1 MSFKNAT
8 NDENKDIAISVSNLS
23 KSYPVFEKPQH
34 RLYQMLFGRKEKKY
48 YKDFSALKSIE
59 FDVVKGETVGIIGRN
74 GSGKSTLLQLICKTL
89 SPSDGSVSVK
99 GKVAALLELGAGFN
113 PEFTGFENIFMA
125 TAIYGL
131 SQGEAEQR
139 LQSIIDFAD
148 IGNHLHQPVKTY
160 SSGMYVRLAFAVIAH
175 VDADVLIIDEA
186 LAVGDAAFTQKC
198 MRFIREFRKNG
209 TLLFVSHDMNSILNL
224 CERAIWL
231 DRGELKAIGDAK
243 DISEKYLQATLQDV
257 YDVEL
262 NDICDKP
269 EEEHLDDKFSSDK
282 NLVNSSL
289 VADRGWCSDV
299 AEIVNFEILSN
310 GNNDFIYEGGENVN
324 INIRVKV
331 NKKVDSAIV
340 GITIK
345 DRLGQALFAV
355 NTYDHNQPLTKVSAI
370 ENSYLNVSLKF
381 SMPKLAKGSYFISAS
396 MADGDIHVHT
406 QHTWIH
412 DIAKIDI
419 HTAEPRFGV
428 FSVDTVSEISNK
440 RYFDA

>member
-1 MSFKNAT
+1 MSFENMV
-8 NDENKDIAISVSNLS
+8 NDKSKDIAISISNLS
-23 KSYPVFEKPQH
+23 KSYPVFDKPQH

-48 YKDFSALKSIE
+48 YKDFNALKSVE

-74 GSGKSTLLQLICKTL
+74 GSGKSTLLQLVCKTL
-89 SPSDGSVSVK
+89 SPSNGSVHVD
-99 GKVAALLELGAGFN
+99 GKIAALLELGAGFN
-113 PEFTGFENIFMA
+113 PEFTGLENIFMA

-131 SQGEAEQR
+131 SQSETEQR

-148 IGNHLHQPVKTY
+148 IGDHLHQPVKTY
-160 SSGMYVRLAFAVIAH
+160 SSGMYVRLAFAVVAH

-231 DRGELKAIGDAK
+231 DKGELKAIGDAK

-262 NDICDKP
+262 NDISDKP
-269 EEEHLDDKFSSDK
+269 KEEHSLEKFSSEN
-282 NLVNSSL
+282 NLVNSRL
-289 VADRGWCSDV
+289 VADRGWCSSV
-299 AEIVNFEILSN
+299 AEIVNFEMLSS
-310 GNNDFIYEGGENVN
+310 GKSDFIYAGGESVN
-324 INIRVKV
+324 INIRVKI
-331 NKKVDSAIV
+331 NEKIDSAIV

-345 DRLGQALFAV
+345 DRLGQPLFAV
-355 NTYDHNQPLTKVSAI
+355 NTYDHKKPSTKVRASK
-370 ENSYLNVSLKF
+370 NSYLDVSLNF
-381 SMPKLAKGSYFISAS
+381 AMPKLAKGSYFISAS

-419 HTAEPRFGV
+419 HTTEPRFGM
-428 FSVDTVSEISNK
+428 FSIDAVSEISNK
-440 RYFDA
+440 GNSDA